1 MKQVFFFLTH
11 NKMEKIPMKIF
22 MGIILVIGLALIV
35 CSFLISGSVTECN
48 VKVQNALRGLLV
60 MGVALFTVSATILAL
75 NCNEKFKGS
84 ASGIALIVILFL
96 LSTITIG
103 LISTIYQCD
112 DTKKNNGTI
121 LNVMLIMS
129 IFVTL
134 GSFAYIVYQI
144 IQRVKKGKKSSQDKE
159 LVNKF
164 DGEYNSPSSDF
175 GG

>member
-1 MKQVFFFLTH
+1 
-11 NKMEKIPMKIF
+11 MEKIPMKIF

-75 NCNEKFKGS
+75 NCNEKS

-112 DTKKNNGTI
+112 DTKKDNGTI

-144 IQRVKKGKKSSQDKE
+144 IQRVKKGKKSSNGTGGIE
-159 LVNKF
+159 LGHKGG
-164 DGEYNSPSSDF
+164 DEGDHLSPSSDF